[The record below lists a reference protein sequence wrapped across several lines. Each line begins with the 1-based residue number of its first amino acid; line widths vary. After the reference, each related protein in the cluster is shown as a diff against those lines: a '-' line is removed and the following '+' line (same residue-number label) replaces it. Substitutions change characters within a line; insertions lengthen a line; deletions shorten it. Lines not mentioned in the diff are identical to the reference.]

1 MQWLKLPAWKVR
13 DRGFEP
19 HSNLQISKKRNV
31 SSLHTCKDSILQ
43 EASVSLRARHQ
54 TARTRISNLCLD
66 GRAISFI
73 APSSRG
79 SPGPVYAICAQ
90 KWPRTPFIS
99 FLFCGRDIWMT
110 VIPRM
115 SEGGG
120 GVLCIVFSKPQYIVK
135 GFLKLI
141 TVEMINFP
149 CPEKSYKF

>member
-19 HSNLQISKKRNV
+19 HSDLQISKKRNV
-31 SSLHTCKDSILQ
+31 SSLHTRKDSILR

-66 GRAISFI
+66 GSAISFI

-90 KWPRTPFIS
+90 KWPRTPFIY

-115 SEGGG
+115 SGGG
-120 GVLCIVFSKPQYIVK
+120 GGCTMYCVLQTTIHCKGILKVNNGGNDKFSLPRE
-135 GFLKLI
+135 KL
-141 TVEMINFP
+141 
-149 CPEKSYKF
+149 